1 MLKFLKKLFLL
12 AFIAGIAYGGY
23 WVYTQTNL
31 FKITTIEFTKHPT
44 MDLKQIAQYTGLE
57 QGDFYLAVNS
67 HQLEEKIRNHPF
79 VKTVSVKKIFPN
91 KVTFTMT
98 YRTHAFSL
106 YYSDIVLSL
115 DESLTV
121 LNVLDEPKEGYIVE
135 GFSFDSFSVG
145 TPVKVAQ
152 KYVLQNIVLLID
164 LLNQSQLKA
173 NPTIV
178 FNNDHIVLR
187 VGDVKGYF
195 GLGENISKKFNDFLS
210 IYDALQA
217 EGIQSGV
224 IDVSSEGLPVFRP
237 FGE

>member
-12 AFIAGIAYGGY
+12 AFIAGLAYGGY

-31 FKITTIEFTKHPT
+31 FKITTIEFTNHPT
-44 MDLKQIAQYTGLE
+44 MDLKQISQYTGLE
-57 QGDFYLAVNS
+57 KGDFYLAINS
-67 HQLEEKIRNHPF
+67 SRLEEKIKNHPF

-121 LNVLDEPKEGYIVE
+121 LSVLDEPKEGYVVE

-145 TPVKVAQ
+145 TTVKVSQ

-164 LLNQSQLKA
+164 LLNQSQLNA
-173 NPTIV
+173 NTIIV
-178 FNNDHIVLR
+178 FNNDHIVIR
-187 VGDVKGYF
+187 IGEIKGYF
-195 GLGENISKKFNDFLS
+195 GLGENIDKRFNDFLS
-210 IYDALQA
+210 IYETLLEQKI
-217 EGIQSGV
+217 ERGV
-224 IDVSSEGLPVFRP
+224 IDVSSDGLPVFRP